1 MSFACV
7 CTAEVIEDA
16 SVQYVQT
23 SGILPLRQVIK
34 SCMVAFAKFRC
45 PELDVNA
52 ILANDY
58 RKLV

>member
-1 MSFACV
+1 MSFALQRLLKIQMYN
-7 CTAEVIEDA
+7 TAL
-16 SVQYVQT
+16 YVQT
-23 SGILPLRQVIK
+23 SGILIK
-34 SCMVAFAKFRC
+34 RYMVAFAKFRC